1 MLAKVLGAAAGGAFP
16 QWNCA
21 CPQCK
26 AVRAGTFT
34 GQPRTQAQL
43 AISEDG
49 VSWTLLN
56 ASPDLRIQI
65 EATPELWPVGQSLDS
80 PIQSVVI
87 TAAEA
92 DTVAGLLSLR
102 EFQPLDIYATRSVL
116 RILREDNSLFALLD
130 RVPQQAVWK
139 EIAPDVPFSIGSL
152 KFHPFSLPGRFPGF
166 VKPDRKSELDPRDAV
181 LGLLIES
188 GGRRMAYLPGVAKG
202 EESWRAWLDDCDVLL
217 FDGTFWTDD
226 ELSRVRGASTAPG
239 TAAASPTSTASGAAV
254 AERSTALATGPAK
267 LKTAS
272 EMGHLPLSGPCG
284 TLAALRD
291 IKCTRKIFFH
301 INNTNP
307 ILDESSPAYAEVLAA
322 GWEVAR
328 DGMEIRI

>member
-1 MLAKVLGAAAGGAFP
+1 MLVKVLGAAAGGAFP

-21 CPQCK
+21 CTQCQ
-26 AVRAGTFT
+26 RLRSGTFA
-34 GQPRTQAQL
+34 GQPRTQAQV

-56 ASPDLRIQI
+56 ASPDLRVQI
-65 EATPELWPVGQSLDS
+65 EATPQLWPTGGSLHS

-102 EFQPLDIYATRSVL
+102 EFQPLDIYATPSVL

-130 RVPQQAVWK
+130 RVPRQAVWK
-139 EIAPDVPFSIGSL
+139 EIRPDASFTVGKLRFQ
-152 KFHPFSLPGRFPGF
+152 PFSLPGGFPAF
-166 VKPDRKSELDPRDAV
+166 VRASRRSELDAREAV
-181 LGLLIES
+181 LGLIVES
-188 GGRRMAYLPGVAKG
+188 PPGERMAYLPGAAKV
-202 EESWRAWLDDCDVLL
+202 EDSWRPWLDDCDVLL
-217 FDGTFWTDD
+217 FDGTFWTED
-226 ELSRVRGASTAPG
+226 ELCRVRDGGIAPG
-239 TAAASPTSTASGAAV
+239 AV
-254 AERSTALATGPAK
+254 KAK
-267 LKTAS
+267 PAS

-284 TLAALRD
+284 SLAALRD
-291 IKCTRKIFFH
+291 IKCPRRIFFH

-307 ILDESSPAYAEVLAA
+307 ILDEASQAYAEVRDA

-328 DGMEIRI
+328 DGMEIVV

>member
-1 MLAKVLGAAAGGAFP
+1 MLVKVLGAAAGGAFP

-21 CPQCK
+21 CQQCQ
-26 AVRAGTFT
+26 RLRSGTFA
-34 GQPRTQAQL
+34 GQPRTQAQV

-65 EATPELWPVGQSLDS
+65 EATPQLWPTGNSLDS

-102 EFQPLDIYATRSVL
+102 EFQPLDIYATPSVL

-130 RVPQQAVWK
+130 RVPRQAAWK
-139 EIAPDVPFSIGSL
+139 EIQPDLEFPIGPL
-152 KFHPFSLPGRFPGF
+152 RFQPFSLPGGFPGF
-166 VKPDRKSELDPRDAV
+166 VTASRKSELVADEAV
-181 LGLLIES
+181 LGLLIDSRS
-188 GGRRMAYLPGVAKG
+188 GGRMAYLPGVARV
-202 EESWRAWLDDCDVLL
+202 EESWREWLDECDVLL
-217 FDGTFWTDD
+217 FDGTFWTED
-226 ELSRVRGASTAPG
+226 ELCRVRGGGKPASD
-239 TAAASPTSTASGAAV
+239 
-254 AERSTALATGPAK
+254 
-267 LKTAS
+267 
-272 EMGHLPLSGPCG
+272 MGHLPLSGPSG
-284 TLAALRD
+284 SLAALRD
-291 IKCTRKIFFH
+291 IKCSRKIFFH

-307 ILDESSPAYAEVLAA
+307 ILDESSAAYAEVRDA

>member
-1 MLAKVLGAAAGGAFP
+1 L
-16 QWNCA
+16 
-21 CPQCK
+21 
-26 AVRAGTFT
+26 RSGTFS
-34 GQPRTQAQL
+34 GQPRTQAQIAL
-43 AISEDG
+43 SENG
-49 VSWTLLN
+49 ATWTLLN

-65 EATPELWPVGQSLDS
+65 EATPQLWPVGQSLHS

-130 RVPQQAVWK
+130 RVPRQAVWR
-139 EIAPDVPFSIGSL
+139 EIQPDAEFSVGPL
-152 KFHPFSLPGRFPGF
+152 NFQPFSLPGGFPGF
-166 VKPDRKSELDPRDAV
+166 VRASRKSELVANEAV

-188 GGRRMAYLPGVAKG
+188 QSGGRMAYLPGVAKV
-202 EESWRAWLDDCDVLL
+202 EESWREWLDKCDVLL

-226 ELSRVRGASTAPG
+226 ELCRVRGGGKPASA
-239 TAAASPTSTASGAAV
+239 
-254 AERSTALATGPAK
+254 
-267 LKTAS
+267 
-272 EMGHLPLSGPCG
+272 MGHLPLSGPCG
-284 TLAALRD
+284 TLEALRD
-291 IKCTRKIFFH
+291 IKCARKIFFH

-307 ILDESSPAYAEVLAA
+307 ILDESSSAFAEVREA

>member
-1 MLAKVLGAAAGGAFP
+1 MLVKVLGAAAGGAFP

-21 CPQCK
+21 CRQCQ
-26 AVRAGTFT
+26 RLRSGTFS
-34 GQPRTQAQL
+34 GQPRTQAQI
-43 AISEDG
+43 AISEDE

-65 EATPELWPVGQSLDS
+65 EATPQLWPSGGSLHS

-130 RVPQQAVWK
+130 RVSPQAAWK
-139 EIAPDVPFSIGSL
+139 AIEPDSEFSVGQL
-152 KFHPFSLPGRFPGF
+152 RYKPFSLPGGFPGF
-166 VKPDRKSELDPRDAV
+166 VRAERKAQLDACEAV
-181 LGLLIES
+181 LGLVIES
-188 GGRRMAYLPGVAKG
+188 PSGARVAYLPGVAKV
-202 EESWRAWLDDCDVLL
+202 EESWRAWLDKCDVLL
-217 FDGTFWTDD
+217 FDGTFWTED
-226 ELSRVRGASTAPG
+226 ELCRVRGG
-239 TAAASPTSTASGAAV
+239 GKRAA
-254 AERSTALATGPAK
+254 
-267 LKTAS
+267 
-272 EMGHLPLSGPCG
+272 EMGHLALSGPRG
-284 TLAALRD
+284 SLAALRD
-291 IKCTRKIFFH
+291 IKYPRKIFFH

-307 ILDESSPAYAEVLAA
+307 ILDESSEAYAKVRNA

>member
-1 MLAKVLGAAAGGAFP
+1 MLVKVLGAAAGGAFP

-21 CPQCK
+21 CTQCQ
-26 AVRAGTFT
+26 RLRSGTFA
-34 GQPRTQAQL
+34 GQPRTQAQI

-56 ASPDLRIQI
+56 ASPDLRVQI
-65 EATPELWPVGQSLDS
+65 EATPQLWPTGSSLHS

-102 EFQPLDIYATRSVL
+102 EFQPLDIYATPSVL

-130 RVPQQAVWK
+130 RVPRQAVWK
-139 EIAPDVPFSIGSL
+139 EIRPDVGFTVGQL
-152 KFHPFSLPGRFPGF
+152 RFQPFSLPGGFPAF
-166 VKPDRKSELDPRDAV
+166 VRASRRSELDASEAV
-181 LGLLIES
+181 LGLIIES
-188 GGRRMAYLPGVAKG
+188 PSGESMAYLPGAAKV
-202 EESWRAWLDDCDVLL
+202 EDSWRAWLDDCEVLL
-217 FDGTFWTDD
+217 FDGTFWTED
-226 ELSRVRGASTAPG
+226 ELCRVRGGGTAPG
-239 TAAASPTSTASGAAV
+239 AV
-254 AERSTALATGPAK
+254 KAK
-267 LKTAS
+267 PAS

-284 TLAALRD
+284 SLAALRD
-291 IKCTRKIFFH
+291 IECPRKIFFH

-307 ILDESSPAYAEVLAA
+307 ILDESSQAYAEVRDA

-328 DGMEIRI
+328 DGMEIVI

>member
-1 MLAKVLGAAAGGAFP
+1 MLVKVLGAAAGGAFP

-21 CPQCK
+21 CQQCQ
-26 AVRAGTFT
+26 RLRSGTFA
-34 GQPRTQAQL
+34 GQPRTQAQI
-43 AISEDG
+43 AISEDE

-65 EATPELWPVGQSLDS
+65 EATPQLWPSGGSLQS

-130 RVPQQAVWK
+130 RVPRQAAWK
-139 EIAPDVPFSIGSL
+139 AIEPDAEFSVGQL
-152 KFHPFSLPGRFPGF
+152 RYKPFSLPGGFPGF
-166 VKPDRKSELDPRDAV
+166 VRPERKAELDACEAV
-181 LGLLIES
+181 LGLVIDSPS
-188 GGRRMAYLPGVAKG
+188 GARVAYLPGVANV
-202 EESWRAWLDDCDVLL
+202 EECWRAWLDECDVLL
-217 FDGTFWTDD
+217 FDGTFWTED
-226 ELSRVRGASTAPG
+226 ELCQVRGG
-239 TAAASPTSTASGAAV
+239 GKRAA
-254 AERSTALATGPAK
+254 
-267 LKTAS
+267 
-272 EMGHLPLSGPCG
+272 EMGHLALSGSCG

-291 IKCTRKIFFH
+291 IKRPRKIFFH

-307 ILDESSPAYAEVLAA
+307 ILDESSAAYAEVRDA

>member
-1 MLAKVLGAAAGGAFP
+1 MLVRVLGAAAGGAFP

-21 CPQCK
+21 CQQCGSL
-26 AVRAGTFT
+26 RLGTFA
-34 GQPRTQAQL
+34 GQPRTQAQV

-56 ASPDLRIQI
+56 ASPDLRTQI
-65 EATPELWPVGQSLDS
+65 EATPQLWPGGTSLHS

-130 RVPQQAVWK
+130 RVPRQAVWK
-139 EIAPDVPFSIGSL
+139 EIQPDVEFSVGPLDFQPFT
-152 KFHPFSLPGRFPGF
+152 LPGGFPGF
-166 VKPDRKSELDPRDAV
+166 VSPNRQLELAADEAV

-188 GGRRMAYLPGVAKG
+188 QSGARMAYLPGVAKI
-202 EESWRAWLDDCDVLL
+202 EDSWREWLDDCDLML
-217 FDGTFWTDD
+217 FDGTFWTED
-226 ELSRVRGASTAPG
+226 ELCRVRGGGKPASA
-239 TAAASPTSTASGAAV
+239 
-254 AERSTALATGPAK
+254 
-267 LKTAS
+267 
-272 EMGHLPLSGPCG
+272 MGHLSLSGPCG
-284 TLAALRD
+284 SLAALGG
-291 IKCTRKIFFH
+291 IKCARKIFFH

-307 ILDESSPAYAEVLAA
+307 ILDESSPAYAEVRDA

-328 DGMEIRI
+328 DGMEIVV

>member
-1 MLAKVLGAAAGGAFP
+1 MLVKVLGAAAGGAFP

-21 CPQCK
+21 CHQCQ
-26 AVRAGTFT
+26 RLRSGTFA
-34 GQPRTQAQL
+34 GQPRTQAQV
-43 AISEDG
+43 AISDDSA
-49 VSWTLLN
+49 SWTLLN
-56 ASPDLRIQI
+56 ASPDLRLQI
-65 EATPELWPVGQSLDS
+65 EATPQLWPSGQSLHS

-130 RVPQQAVWK
+130 RVPRQAVWK
-139 EIAPDVPFSIGSL
+139 EIQPDVEFSVGRLRFQPFA
-152 KFHPFSLPGRFPGF
+152 LPGGFPGF
-166 VKPDRKSELDPRDAV
+166 VPAPRRSELNASEAV
-181 LGLLIES
+181 LGLVIES
-188 GGRRMAYLPGVAKG
+188 RSGGRMAYLPGAAKV
-202 EESWRAWLDDCDVLL
+202 EESWRGWLDECDVLL
-217 FDGTFWTDD
+217 FDGTFWTED
-226 ELSRVRGASTAPG
+226 ELCRVRGGGKP
-239 TAAASPTSTASGAAV
+239 
-254 AERSTALATGPAK
+254 
-267 LKTAS
+267 AS

-284 TLAALRD
+284 ALAALRD
-291 IKCTRKIFFH
+291 IKCARKIFFH

-307 ILDESSPAYAEVLAA
+307 ILDESSPAYAEVREA

>member
-1 MLAKVLGAAAGGAFP
+1 MLVKVLGAAAGGAFP

-21 CPQCK
+21 CTQCQ
-26 AVRAGTFT
+26 RLRLGTFA
-34 GQPRTQAQL
+34 GQPRTQAQV

-49 VSWTLLN
+49 SAWTLLN

-65 EATPELWPVGQSLDS
+65 EATPELWPSGSIRHS

-102 EFQPLDIYATRSVL
+102 EFQPLDIYATPSVL

-130 RVPQQAVWK
+130 RVPRQAVWK
-139 EIAPDVPFSIGSL
+139 EIRPDAEFMVGPLRFR
-152 KFHPFSLPGRFPGF
+152 PFSLAGGFPAF
-166 VKPDRKSELDPRDAV
+166 VRADRKAELDASEAV
-181 LGLLIES
+181 LGLLIDSSS
-188 GGRRMAYLPGVAKG
+188 GGSVAYLPGAPKV
-202 EESWRAWLDDCDVLL
+202 EDEWREFLDECDVLL
-217 FDGTFWTDD
+217 FDGTFWTED
-226 ELSRVRGASTAPG
+226 ELCRVRGG
-239 TAAASPTSTASGAAV
+239 G
-254 AERSTALATGPAK
+254 K
-267 LKTAS
+267 LAS

-284 TLAALRD
+284 SVAALRS
-291 IKCTRKIFFH
+291 IKCPRKIFFH

-307 ILDESSPAYAEVLAA
+307 ILDESSQAYAEVRDA